1 MAVCMACMSVA
12 VYSAYTAHT
21 QPAIDIIDTRVRHAL
36 FLIAHVSAS
45 LAGAQ
50 PPPRFANHQTVLH
63 RESATVT
70 REEAAPRRTRER
82 ETETGAALGADGW
95 FALAGDG
102 GGRSHDAHKASC
114 SEVGSPDGMGLV
126 AATTTLK
133 ATGSLVVA
141 PASSS
146 RNFEARPP

>member
-1 MAVCMACMSVA
+1 MIVWVSVYVPCA
-12 VYSAYTAHT
+12 LYLFSFCTAGCLLS
-21 QPAIDIIDTRVRHAL
+21 RW
-36 FLIAHVSAS
+36 
-45 LAGAQ
+45 
-50 PPPRFANHQTVLH
+50 
-63 RESATVT
+63 SATVT